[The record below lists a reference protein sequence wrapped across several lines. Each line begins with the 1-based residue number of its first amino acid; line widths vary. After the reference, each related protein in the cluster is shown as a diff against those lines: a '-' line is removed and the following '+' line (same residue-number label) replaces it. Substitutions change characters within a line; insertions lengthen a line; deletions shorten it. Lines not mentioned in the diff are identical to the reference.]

1 MRGFRRAASEE
12 APYLEYVAKLEE
24 RRGKEKAAAV
34 LGTERHNA
42 LFYPAMS
49 VHPVFMQ
56 LRVIQP
62 LAVDLTRID
71 IWTLRMKGAPAW
83 MHRRNVAFAN
93 TVHSPSSIVK
103 ADDLEIYGRVQR
115 GVAAEGEDWI
125 ELRRGAER
133 APAGNEGARS
143 TALSEAFIR
152 NQYRAWRGYMM
163 DEP

>member
-1 MRGFRRAASEE
+1 M
-12 APYLEYVAKLEE
+12 
-24 RRGKEKAAAV
+24 
-34 LGTERHNA
+34 
-42 LFYPAMS
+42 FYPAFS

-56 LRVIQP
+56 LRVLQP

-103 ADDLEIYGRVQR
+103 ADDLEIYERVQR
-115 GVAAEGEDWI
+115 GAAAEGEAWI
-125 ELRRGAER
+125 NLQRGAEP
-133 APAGNEGARS
+133 APSGGDGARS

-152 NQYRAWRGYMM
+152 NQYRAWRDYMTGAA
-163 DEP
+163 

>member
-1 MRGFRRAASEE
+1 M
-12 APYLEYVAKLEE
+12 
-24 RRGKEKAAAV
+24 
-34 LGTERHNA
+34 
-42 LFYPAMS
+42 FYPAMS

-71 IWTLRMKGAPAW
+71 IWTLRMKGAPSW

-103 ADDLEIYGRVQR
+103 ADDLEIYERVQR
-115 GVAAEGEDWI
+115 GVLAEGEDWVD
-125 ELRRGAER
+125 LNRGAEA
-133 APAGNEGARS
+133 APSSREGARS

-152 NQYRAWRGYMM
+152 NQYAAWRDYMT